1 MQLSRVVAS
10 ARGATAGALRA
21 QTGGLSATFWWLWGG
36 TLVNR
41 LGNFVVPF
49 LALYVTLG
57 LGRSPEYAGLVLAC
71 AGAGSALGAI
81 SGGWLADRAGR
92 RATLVGSLVAAAV
105 AMLALGWVRGT
116 VGVATLAG
124 LVGATSNAT
133 RPAISAAV
141 ADVVAAADRV
151 RAYGL
156 NYWAAN
162 LGFMVAPVVSGLLA
176 AVSWRALFVAD
187 AVTSLVAAAVLWV
200 QVPETSPDRSTQ
212 AAEESAPAGMIDVL
226 RDRTFL
232 VLMALHVVWASLL
245 LQFSATLPI
254 AMATDGLG
262 SAAYGAVMAFGGGAV
277 VLLQLPV
284 TRLVRDS
291 PASAVLAGGTLVT
304 GIGFGLT
311 GLAHGPVAYAAT
323 VLVWSVGEIAYVSVV
338 SAMVADL
345 APVALR
351 GRYQGMYTLAWSA
364 AAVIGPGVGGVVLGR
379 LGGGWLWGGC
389 AVLGVLAGLGQL
401 AAAGSRQHRLA
412 AVTA

>member
-187 AVTSLVAAAVLWV
+187 A
-200 QVPETSPDRSTQ
+200 
-212 AAEESAPAGMIDVL
+212 
-226 RDRTFL
+226 
-232 VLMALHVVWASLL
+232 
-245 LQFSATLPI
+245 
-254 AMATDGLG
+254 
-262 SAAYGAVMAFGGGAV
+262 
-277 VLLQLPV
+277 
-284 TRLVRDS
+284 
-291 PASAVLAGGTLVT
+291 
-304 GIGFGLT
+304 
-311 GLAHGPVAYAAT
+311 
-323 VLVWSVGEIAYVSVV
+323 
-338 SAMVADL
+338 
-345 APVALR
+345 
-351 GRYQGMYTLAWSA
+351 
-364 AAVIGPGVGGVVLGR
+364 
-379 LGGGWLWGGC
+379 
-389 AVLGVLAGLGQL
+389 
-401 AAAGSRQHRLA
+401 
-412 AVTA
+412 

>member
-1 MQLSRVVAS
+1 MRPSRLVAS
-10 ARGATAGALRA
+10 ARGATVGAVRA
-21 QTGGLSATFWWLWGG
+21 QTGGLSPTFWWLWGG

-57 LGRSPEYAGLVLAC
+57 LGRSAEYAGLVLAC

-92 RATLVGSLVAAAV
+92 RATLVGSLVAAAA
-105 AMLALGWVRGT
+105 AMLALGWVRRT
-116 VGVATLAG
+116 VGVAVLAA
-124 LVGATSNAT
+124 LVGATSHAT
-133 RPAISAAV
+133 RPAISAMV
-141 ADVVAAADRV
+141 ADVVAAGDRV

-187 AVTSLVAAAVLWV
+187 AVTSLVAAALLWV
-200 QVPETSPDRSTQ
+200 KVPETAPDRSKEG
-212 AAEESAPAGMIDVL
+212 AAELVPAAMIDVL

-232 VLMALHVVWASLL
+232 MLLGLHVVWASLL

-277 VLLQLPV
+277 VLLQLPI

-311 GLAHGPVAYAAT
+311 GLAHGLVPYAAT

-345 APVALR
+345 APVSLR

-364 AAVIGPGVGGVVLGR
+364 AAVIGPGVGGLVLGR

-389 AVLGVLAGLGQL
+389 AVAGALAALGQL
-401 AAAGSRQHRLA
+401 GSAGGRRERLT
-412 AVTA
+412 AVSA